1 MSLQPHVSKQE
12 SALTVEWARA
22 QVFAWLAVRTG
33 LGRSA
38 PAAPTNQEKEELR
51 WLGLDGEGEGEQSE
65 APPWVRTPPSIE
77 ETPSSAWGEWSGQTQ
92 VAELRELGVLPETLL
107 NFLALQGWPVPREEE
122 VRSRE
127 DLFRNWPPQDA
138 PPQAA
143 AFDFEQLRRINHA
156 WIERADPERLL
167 EFSLPYFRQAGWLPE
182 GELAPPVRAWLVEV
196 VRAVQ
201 PGLDFLSLLPPR
213 TRLVFDYQ
221 PEYYL
226 SVPESRQVM
235 ESEGAREVLRAF
247 GQRALAESWL
257 TVERFHEILEEVKR
271 ETPWRGGHLLRP
283 VRVALTGLPFGP
295 SLDDLIPIFERGHE
309 LDLPVEVKSC
319 RQRVLEFCSVFV

>member
-1 MSLQPHVSKQE
+1 
-12 SALTVEWARA
+12 
-22 QVFAWLAVRTG
+22 
-33 LGRSA
+33 
-38 PAAPTNQEKEELR
+38 
-51 WLGLDGEGEGEQSE
+51 
-65 APPWVRTPPSIE
+65 
-77 ETPSSAWGEWSGQTQ
+77 
-92 VAELRELGVLPETLL
+92 
-107 NFLALQGWPVPREEE
+107 
-122 VRSRE
+122 
-127 DLFRNWPPQDA
+127 
-138 PPQAA
+138 
-143 AFDFEQLRRINHA
+143 
-156 WIERADPERLL
+156 
-167 EFSLPYFRQAGWLPE
+167 
-182 GELAPPVRAWLVEV
+182 
-196 VRAVQ
+196 
-201 PGLDFLSLLPPR
+201 

-221 PEYYL
+221 PEHYL

-271 ETPWRGGHLLRP
+271 ETPWRGGQLLRP